1 MPQTVASILV
11 SALEQ
16 VGVKHIFG
24 LIGDSLNPLA
34 DAVRRSDIEWIG
46 VRHEEGAALAAAGQA
61 KLKLNGPAVVD
72 CVVAADDAQPSAYR
86 PGDGRELRDGKDQGS
101 PARSYG
107 AMTAD
112 VTCGRT
118 DQSAGQVDGIRWGI
132 CGCYLGYTH
141 QGRFFTKRENMTI
154 NQIEIER
161 FNIISSKPFEMV
173 MAKLKAAVGQPDIVE
188 FTKTIRGARTFAE
201 LERAVHRGLGGKGL
215 MIFMELDE
223 GEILRRETGLDT
235 PKIVR
240 LLIGNPLIM
249 KEMIKHVPDA
259 GSYAPV
265 TVLVDERPDGVRVS
279 YDKMASLLARYGN
292 PDALAVAR
300 DLDSKIESLL
310 RACTY

>member
-1 MPQTVASILV
+1 
-11 SALEQ
+11 
-16 VGVKHIFG
+16 
-24 LIGDSLNPLA
+24 
-34 DAVRRSDIEWIG
+34 
-46 VRHEEGAALAAAGQA
+46 
-61 KLKLNGPAVVD
+61 
-72 CVVAADDAQPSAYR
+72 
-86 PGDGRELRDGKDQGS
+86 
-101 PARSYG
+101 
-107 AMTAD
+107 MTAD

-118 DQSAGQVDGIRWGI
+118 DQSAGQVDGIRSGI

-265 TVLVDERPDGVRVS
+265 TVLVDERSDGVRVS
-279 YDKMASLLARYGN
+279 YDKMASLLACYGN